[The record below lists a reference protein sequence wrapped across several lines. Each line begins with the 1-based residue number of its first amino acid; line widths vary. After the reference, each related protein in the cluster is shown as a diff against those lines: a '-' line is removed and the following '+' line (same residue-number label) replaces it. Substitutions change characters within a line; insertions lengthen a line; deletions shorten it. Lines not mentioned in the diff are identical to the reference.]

1 MKRRMFI
8 KIVATAAL
16 FPAIAG
22 GWLFRK
28 VAAIRVIR
36 AGQAKT
42 YPGRIVPLAESGVS
56 RPGRWN
62 G

>member
-8 KIVATAAL
+8 KLVAAAIL
-16 FPAIAG
+16 FPWAAG

-28 VAAIRVIR
+28 ADGVIR
-36 AGQAKT
+36 AARAKM
-42 YPGRIVPLAESGVS
+42 YPGRIVPLVEAEVKK
-56 RPGRWN
+56 PGRWN